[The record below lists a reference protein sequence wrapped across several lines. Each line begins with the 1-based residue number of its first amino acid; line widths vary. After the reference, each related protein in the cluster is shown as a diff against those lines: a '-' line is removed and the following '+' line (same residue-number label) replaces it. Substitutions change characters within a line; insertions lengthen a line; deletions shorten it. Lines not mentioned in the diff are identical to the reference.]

1 VSRPRVIVTRPR
13 AQAQAWVRALL
24 DSGVDAQALPLI
36 DITPAPDPAPVRQ
49 AWGELPGLAFVM
61 FVSANAVEHF
71 FALRPAGAAWPAGL
85 RAGST
90 GQGTTAALRA
100 CGVPDQ
106 AIVRPARG
114 QTSESESLWAQ
125 ISHEPWQ
132 GGRVLVV
139 RGEEGRHWLAQ
150 QFQAAGA
157 AVAFLVAYQR
167 HPPQLDAASEVLL
180 SQALA
185 APRGHVWLFS
195 SSEAVGH
202 LRALAPDGDWADSQ
216 ALATHARIAQAAR
229 ALGFAQVA
237 VVEPHVQAVAAWV
250 AQGAQG
256 ASP

>member
-1 VSRPRVIVTRPR
+1 MIVTRPR
-13 AQAQAWVRALL
+13 AQAQAWVQALL

-36 DITPAPDPAPVRQ
+36 DITPAPDPLPVQQ
-49 AWGELPGLAFVM
+49 AWSELPGLAFVM

-71 FALRPAGAAWPAGL
+71 FALRPAGASWPAGL

-90 GQGTTAALRA
+90 GQGTTAALRV
-100 CGVPDQ
+100 CGVPDH
-106 AIVRPARG
+106 AIVRPAPG

-132 GGRVLVV
+132 GQRVLVV

-150 QFQAAGA
+150 KFQAAGA
-157 AVAFLVAYQR
+157 AVVFLVAYQR
-167 HPPQLDAASEVLL
+167 HPPHLDAASEALL
-180 SQALA
+180 AQALA

-202 LRALAPDGDWADSQ
+202 LGALAPNADWAHSQ
-216 ALATHARIAQAAR
+216 AMATHTRIAQAAR
-229 ALGFAQVA
+229 ALGFTQVT
-237 VVEPHVQAVAAWV
+237 VVEPSVQAVAAWV

-256 ASP
+256 AAP

>member
-1 VSRPRVIVTRPR
+1 MIVTRPK

-36 DITPAPDPAPVRQ
+36 DITPAPDPVPVQQ
-49 AWGELPGLAFVM
+49 AWSELPGLAFVM

-71 FALRPAGAAWPAGL
+71 FALRPAGTAWPAGV

-90 GQGTTAALRA
+90 GQGTTAALRT

-106 AIVRPARG
+106 VIVRPAPG
-114 QTSESESLWAQ
+114 QASESESLWMQ
-125 ISHEPWQ
+125 IRHEPWQ
-132 GGRVLVV
+132 GRHVLVV

-150 QFQAAGA
+150 QFQVAGA
-157 AVAFLVAYQR
+157 TVEFLVAYQR
-167 HPPQLDAASEVLL
+167 HPPELDAACEVLL
-180 SQALA
+180 TQTLQ

-202 LRALAPDGDWADSQ
+202 LRALAPHGDWASSQ
-216 ALATHARIAQAAR
+216 ALATHPRIAQAAR

-237 VVEPHVQAVAAWV
+237 IVEPTVRAVAAWV
-250 AQGAQG
+250 AQGEQG
-256 ASP
+256 AAP